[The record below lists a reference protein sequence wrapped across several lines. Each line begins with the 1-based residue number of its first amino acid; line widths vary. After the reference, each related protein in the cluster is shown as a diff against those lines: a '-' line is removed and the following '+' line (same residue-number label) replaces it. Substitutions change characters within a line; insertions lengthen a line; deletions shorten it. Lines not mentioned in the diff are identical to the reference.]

1 MSWPAVVIKTEG
13 EEKLGLWERGVYVC
27 RVRAGERAGKKTGGK
42 FGTAHYVPDYQSKTF
57 FFFFFFLVHARTG
70 EREIQTCDFRFIRCD
85 L

>member
-42 FGTAHYVPDYQSKTF
+42 FVTAHYVPDYRSKTF
-57 FFFFFFLVHARTG
+57 FLFFLYVHTRQRRG
-70 EREIQTCDFRFIRCD
+70 IQTCNFRFIRCD
-85 L
+85 